1 MGFSVRELRQARR
14 RTRSTAVASSGIVI
28 AALLAT
34 PASASGQRVPDPS
47 QQLRR
52 ETISALF
59 QLTQRHRSASIS
71 HEFVHATVG
80 FYSIRLVVPRGLRAE
95 FLIRTSV
102 ESLTG
107 QPPDVALC
115 TPDRFCRARRPHMG
129 DQCHDR
135 RRWTICEQRN
145 PREARDPIFP
155 PGRFTLT
162 VHEFEPKSSRASLKA
177 VFLRGYG

>member
-1 MGFSVRELRQARR
+1 MGFSVRELRQPGR
-14 RTRSTAVASSGIVI
+14 RTRSAMSASSGIVI

-34 PASASGQRVPDPS
+34 PASAGGRRVPDPS

-52 ETISALF
+52 ETISAVF
-59 QLTQRHRSASIS
+59 QLTPCHRSASIS
-71 HEFVHATVG
+71 HKFVHATVG
-80 FYSIRLVVPRGLRAE
+80 FYSIGLVVPRGLRAE
-95 FLIRTSV
+95 LLIRTSV

-115 TPDRFCRARRPHMG
+115 TPDRFCRTRRLHVG
-129 DQCHDR
+129 VQCHDR

-145 PREARDPIFP
+145 PPEARDPIFP

-162 VHEFEPKSSRASLKA
+162 VHEFDPKSSRASLEA